1 MKDFPTYDYISLD
14 WWIFCLFIL
23 QTVHFRTS
31 AHAKPLSAHKQV
43 SCFFPCVHFFF
54 PKCVRQI
61 VAPICCLFSGTKR
74 GRENHDGLWI
84 WSRIHLCRNLVAVC
98 SKHLDERSLKCTCK
112 SSHLCRGLQTR
123 FPCSQAV
130 WKLAN
135 SFPLSLYIHQ
145 IRLLLQRSLDNLNL
159 RTLDFLCRSN
169 RSNRRG
175 NV

>member
-1 MKDFPTYDYISLD
+1 MDLLSLYFAD
-14 WWIFCLFIL
+14 SAFQDIGPCKALICPQTGKLFFSMCAL
-23 QTVHFRTS
+23 
-31 AHAKPLSAHKQV
+31 
-43 SCFFPCVHFFF
+43 FF

-175 NV
+175 NM